1 VSNKTKEAAMSHS
14 THWDLVRAFQAMG
27 PIARVIVI
35 LLLAMLARAV
45 IVALDRYFFFALARK
60 QTQSFVRLAAVPLS
74 EGNLDETQR
83 IAERKGQSHV
93 AKIVAAGINAF
104 ITAEPP
110 LTQAEKIDAAN
121 RSARQVIT
129 LNRAEFGRRLSGL
142 GTIASTAPFVGL
154 LGTVIGIVDSF
165 RGIIDTHAT
174 GLSAVASGIAEAL
187 FTTALGLIVAIPA
200 VWCYNYFTEKMNDFS
215 IEMNTASL
223 ELVTYLSMH
232 QDLNSKQN

>member
-1 VSNKTKEAAMSHS
+1 
-14 THWDLVRAFQAMG
+14 MG

-35 LLLAMLARAV
+35 LLLAMLARAA
-45 IVALDRYFFFALARK
+45 IVALDRYFCFALARK
-60 QTQSFVRLAAVPLS
+60 QTQSFVRLAAAPLS
-74 EGNLDETQR
+74 EGNLDGALHVAET
-83 IAERKGQSHV
+83 KGKSHV
-93 AKIVAAGINAF
+93 ARIVAAGIRAF
-104 ITAEPP
+104 TSAEPS
-110 LTQAEKIDAAN
+110 LSQSKKIDAAKRN
-121 RSARQVIT
+121 ARQAIT
-129 LNRAEFGRRLSGL
+129 LNRAQFGRRLSGL

-200 VWCYNYFTEKMNDFS
+200 VWCFNYFTEKMSDFS

-232 QDLNSKQN
+232 QDRNSEQN

>member
-1 VSNKTKEAAMSHS
+1 MSHFAS
-14 THWDLVRAFQAMG
+14 WDLVGKFEAMG

-35 LLLAMLARAV
+35 LLLAMLARAA
-45 IVALDRYFFFALARK
+45 IVALDKYFCFALARK
-60 QTQSFVRLAAVPLS
+60 QTQSFVRLAAAPLS
-74 EGNLDETQR
+74 EGDLDETRR
-83 IAERKGQSHV
+83 IAETKGKSHV

-104 ITAEPP
+104 ISAEPS
-110 LTQAEKIDAAN
+110 LTQADKIDAAKRN
-121 RSARQVIT
+121 ARQVIT
-129 LNRAEFGRRLSGL
+129 LNRAEFSRRLSGL

-165 RGIIDTHAT
+165 RGIIGTHAT

-200 VWCYNYFTEKMNDFS
+200 VWCFNYFTEKMNDFS

-232 QDLNSKQN
+232 PVAEPRQK